1 MSVASMICYSYVW
14 FIIDAAFLYPGALY
28 NSLYKHVNNSVAG
41 GDDAG
46 YFKAGKYIRVCIII
60 NLIISIP
67 ASIAI
72 VFGMGSIFR
81 FYGFGEAMVELSHGY
96 TLIAVIHNVLSYT
109 SSFITITTDIDGYAD
124 FNAKYTFFDSIVDI
138 ALSAF
143 VIPIFRPTLVQ
154 LGLIHLA
161 HDIVSTAFYYFL
173 TWYRWG
179 WYDSYKSGMKSPITL
194 SVSANFSAILQ
205 EHKLYHS
212 SHFLLPFILK
222 IQRKDKKAISTLLKK
237 SIPMTFDA
245 LNGELEVRYFQ
256 KSCEKCW

>member
-124 FNAKYTFFDSIVDI
+124 FNAKFTFFDSIVDI
-138 ALSAF
+138 ALSLF
-143 VIPIFRPTLVQ
+143 VIPFFRPTLVQ

-179 WYDSYKSGMKSPITL
+179 WYDSYKSGMKSPITF
-194 SVSANFSAILQ
+194 SVSAIFLQ
-205 EHKLYHS
+205 YFKS
-212 SHFLLPFILK
+212 TIFIIHL
-222 IQRKDKKAISTLLKK
+222 I
-237 SIPMTFDA
+237 F
-245 LNGELEVRYFQ
+245 
-256 KSCEKCW
+256 